1 MRSAPREHMEV
12 AFQQRRNQIV
22 GDCRQLKRDVDSYNE
37 NNHDGTWI
45 QMVFDFRQDL
55 AELEQPTDYRPKQ
68 SPPDHRP
75 NKPR

>member
-1 MRSAPREHMEV
+1 MATKFSRTHSEQML
-12 AFQQRRNQIV
+12 NIV
-22 GDCRQLKRDVDSYNE
+22 RTYLDTG
-37 NNHDGTWI
+37 GTEPI
-45 QMVFDFRQDL
+45 DLEDLARFAMVFDFRQDL